1 MEKRINLNSR
11 NQYEIKVRGDIA
23 ESWLKGF
30 GALDVKSETMMTGQE
45 YQPLTFKIVTDQSGL
60 VGLIRRMHGLGIVL
74 LSIRQI

>member
-1 MEKRINLNSR
+1 M
-11 NQYEIKVRGDIA
+11 YEIKVKGDIG